1 MRVITIAYRA
11 NNPQPGYKTEH
22 AEVSVEVLPGE
33 DPGAAMAL
41 AKAEV
46 ARALGLDV
54 TKDQAEAALA
64 LVNKARKA
72 GILPGPRP
80 IPQI

>member
-1 MRVITIAYRA
+1 MRVITVTYRA

-22 AEVSVEVLPGE
+22 AEVAVEVLPGE

-64 LVNKARKA
+64 IVNKARKA
-72 GILPGPRP
+72 GILPARRTTD
-80 IPQI
+80 QI